1 MTIEMMLAP
10 AAFGALVLMWVILPS
25 RLCRKDEG
33 CEFDEEAE

>member
-25 RLCRKDEG
+25 RLCRKNEA
-33 CEFDEEAE
+33 CELDGETE